1 MSFFNKLSK
10 AFTDDKSS
18 TSDERDQAIRETK
31 KKTRLLNDGEWI
43 KNTQSDN
50 SQNASADVNYG
61 KSALSRVKSEES
73 LNRDSTG
80 PSKVTTTKSDTIDG
94 RKRSTWV
101 FNGSRKKNLITRF
114 RSEEFLNSDA
124 ADFKKTQRTSALD
137 KPSRY
142 KTVFTVNTSEPSE
155 RLPDKVTL
163 SRYRSEEILNRDS
176 DTTNL
181 NSPTKKYPSLDR
193 YSRNNSYKTEE
204 TTTTTY
210 QFKTDELPK
219 MTIVTSETKTE
230 SPTNKSAQSR
240 SSPDGQVKTP
250 ENTSSKTNLKWDS
263 KKDETPGSTSKT
275 STLEQDTSKKNNS
288 KTEPLIDLTPSTEKP
303 KTRSSDYTSK
313 YGSKSLID
321 LSDPPEKTNDR
332 MPSTPPPTPEKISSL
347 IDLTPPT
354 IPEKPKR
361 SSGDW
366 DTITSSTTTSSK
378 ATFDPSSKSRSS
390 GDRDTTYSSTTTSTK
405 STFSPTSRSPSNNDW
420 EPISPSTTTSTK
432 ATYDRDTKP
441 TRSTNEQDLHNDES
455 GYKSPTS
462 YTKTS
467 RNFSSKSDGGRSPSS
482 DEYQYNSRSSYKENS
497 LPSDDDESSGY
508 RSPGYSLQRN
518 WSSSSSL
525 SDGKNPAKVITMTT
539 NYTSAGQTTKD
550 KNVCSQCYKPFN
562 NSPKMILDDLNINCH
577 ASCFKCQICNRS
589 LENLNAG
596 DSLWVH
602 HRTVHCES
610 CYDRAK
616 AQLGY

>member
-10 AFTDDKSS
+10 AFSDDKSS
-18 TSDERDQAIRETK
+18 TTDERDQVIRETK

-43 KNTQSDN
+43 KSNQSDN
-50 SQNASADVNYG
+50 SQNASVDVNYG
-61 KSALSRVKSEES
+61 KSALNRVKSEES
-73 LNRDSTG
+73 LNRDSSG

-94 RKRSTWV
+94 RKR
-101 FNGSRKKNLITRF
+101 
-114 RSEEFLNSDA
+114 
-124 ADFKKTQRTSALD
+124 
-137 KPSRY
+137 
-142 KTVFTVNTSEPSE
+142 
-155 RLPDKVTL
+155 
-163 SRYRSEEILNRDS
+163 DS

-181 NSPTKKYPSLDR
+181 NSPTKKYASLDR
-193 YSRNNSYKTEE
+193 YSRNNSSKTEE
-204 TTTTTY
+204 TSTTTKTTSESKTTTSRSY

-240 SSPDGQVKTP
+240 SSPDGQVTTP
-250 ENTSSKTNLKWDS
+250 EKTSSKTNLKWDS

-275 STLEQDTSKKNNS
+275 STLERDTKKNKS
-288 KTEPLIDLTPSTEKP
+288 EPEPLIDLTPSTEKS
-303 KTRSSDYTSK
+303 KTGSSDFTSK
-313 YGSKSLID
+313 YGNKSLID
-321 LSDPPEKTNDR
+321 LTDPPEKTNDR
-332 MPSTPPPTPEKISSL
+332 MPGTPPPIPEKKSSL

-354 IPEKPKR
+354 IPDRPKR

-366 DTITSSTTTSSK
+366 DTINSPTTTSSK
-378 ATFDPSSKSRSS
+378 ATFDPSPKSRSS
-390 GDRDTTYSSTTTSTK
+390 GDRDTTYSSTITSTK
-405 STFSPTSRSPSNNDW
+405 STFVSTSRSSSNNDW
-420 EPISPSTTTSTK
+420 EPITPSTTTSTK
-432 ATYDRDTKP
+432 ATYDPDTNP
-441 TRSTNEQDLHNDES
+441 TRSTNEQDLRNDES
-455 GYKSPTS
+455 SYKSPTS

-467 RNFSSKSDGGRSPSS
+467 RTFSSKSDSGRRPSS
-482 DEYQYNSRSSYKENS
+482 DEHQYSSRSSYKENS

-562 NSPKMILDDLNINCH
+562 NSPKMILEDLNINCH
-577 ASCFKCQICNRS
+577 ASCFKCQICHRS

-610 CYDRAK
+610 CYDKAK

>member
-1 MSFFNKLSK
+1 MSFFDKLSK

-18 TSDERDQAIRETK
+18 NSDGRDQVIRETK
-31 KKTRLLNDGEWI
+31 KKTRLLNDGDWI
-43 KNTQSDN
+43 KNNQSD
-50 SQNASADVNYG
+50 SSENAAADVNYG
-61 KSALSRVKSEES
+61 RSALNRVKSEES
-73 LNRDSTG
+73 LNRDSSG
-80 PSKVTTTKSDTIDG
+80 LNKVTTTKSNTIDG
-94 RKRSTWV
+94 RKRSTWLI
-101 FNGSRKKNLITRF
+101 NSSRKKDAITRF
-114 RSEEFLNSDA
+114 RSEEFLNSDT
-124 ADFKKTQRTSALD
+124 ADFNKTKRTSALD
-137 KPSRY
+137 KPSR
-142 KTVFTVNTSEPSE
+142 
-155 RLPDKVTL
+155 
-163 SRYRSEEILNRDS
+163 DS
-176 DTTNL
+176 DTTDF
-181 NSPTKKYPSLDR
+181 NSPPKKNSSVDR
-193 YSRNNSYKTEE
+193 YSRSNSYKTEE
-204 TTTTTY
+204 TSTTTKPTSESKTTTQRSY

-230 SPTNKSAQSR
+230 SPTNKSSQSR
-240 SSPDGQVKTP
+240 SSPDGQVTTP
-250 ENTSSKTNLKWDS
+250 EKTSSKTNLKWDS

-275 STLEQDTSKKNNS
+275 STLEQDTVKKNKS
-288 KTEPLIDLTPSTEKP
+288 EAAPLIDLAPSTERSNKG
-303 KTRSSDYTSK
+303 SSDFTSK

-321 LSDPPEKTNDR
+321 LSDPPEKTNAR
-332 MPSTPPPTPEKISSL
+332 TPSTPPPSPERKSSL

-354 IPEKPKR
+354 IPDKPKR

-378 ATFDPSSKSRSS
+378 TTFEPSSRKSRSS

-405 STFSPTSRSPSNNDW
+405 STFDPTSSSNNDW
-420 EPISPSTTTSTK
+420 NTITSTTTTSTK
-432 ATYDRDTKP
+432 ATYEPDAKP
-441 TRSTNEQDLHNDES
+441 TRSTSEQDLHNDES
-455 GYKSPTS
+455 SYKPLSS

-467 RNFSSKSDGGRSPSS
+467 RTFSSKSDGGRSPSN

-497 LPSDDDESSGY
+497 LSPDDDESSGY
-508 RSPGYSLQRN
+508 RSPSYSPRRN

-525 SDGKNPAKVITMTT
+525 SDGKNPAKVITLTT

-562 NSPKMILDDLNINCH
+562 NSPKMILEDLNINCH
-577 ASCFKCQICNRS
+577 ASCFKCQICHRS

-610 CYDRAK
+610 CYDNAK

>member
-94 RKRSTWV
+94 RK
-101 FNGSRKKNLITRF
+101 
-114 RSEEFLNSDA
+114 
-124 ADFKKTQRTSALD
+124 
-137 KPSRY
+137 
-142 KTVFTVNTSEPSE
+142 
-155 RLPDKVTL
+155 
-163 SRYRSEEILNRDS
+163 RDS